1 MAGNRSK
8 KTEKYR
14 QMLNNTATL
23 CKSQV
28 YNEIY
33 SKLKRDNRLN
43 RFIAVV
49 QYCSIKGYDIEDS
62 VKFISRAF
70 PGYIDEKLFTAEC
83 FEDMIKSYGDISMA
97 WGYGPLG
104 DEITDI
110 AIKNKAVSLIE
121 KTNSI
126 ADIETYNNI
135 YHSVDKV
142 SVEENKGT
150 TFNFNLSK

>member
-14 QMLNNTATL
+14 QMLSNTANL

-49 QYCSIKGYDIEDS
+49 QYCSLKGYDKEDS

-83 FEDMIKSYGDISMA
+83 FDDMIKSYGDISMA

-104 DEITDI
+104 DEITNI

-121 KTNSI
+121 KTDSI
-126 ADIETYNNI
+126 ADIEIYNKIYNNL
-135 YHSVDKV
+135 DKV
-142 SVEENKGT
+142 NVEENKGT